1 MMQREGFE
9 IGEACQIAGVSRAG
23 FYREFTE
30 QAPRQAEIELRD
42 AIQRIVLE
50 NRCYGYRRV
59 AAELRAQGRRENR
72 KRVLRLMR
80 EDNLLALRKRRF
92 VSTTESAHH
101 LWVYPNMAA
110 KLKLERINQLWVADI
125 TYVRLL
131 EEFVY
136 VAVILDAYSR
146 RVVGWHLGEHL
157 DAQLTLQALNR
168 ALQQRTIEPG
178 IMHHSDRGLQYC
190 WQAYVERLE
199 ECGFRI
205 SMSRKG
211 RPWDNA
217 KAESFMK
224 TLKCEEVYL
233 SQYRDLEH
241 ARESIGV
248 FINEVYNS
256 RRMHSALQYRS
267 PVQFEA
273 AQIQQLPQPEAASLQ
288 RLSL

>member
-9 IGEACQIAGVSRAG
+9 IGVACQMAGVSRAG
-23 FYREFTE
+23 FYREFTV

-42 AIQRIVLE
+42 AIQRIVLG

-80 EDNLLALRKRRF
+80 EDNLLAVRKRRF

-131 EEFVY
+131 QEFVY

-168 ALQQRTIEPG
+168 ALQQRSIEPG

-199 ECGFRI
+199 V
-205 SMSRKG
+205 
-211 RPWDNA
+211 
-217 KAESFMK
+217 MK

-233 SQYRDLEH
+233 SQYRDLVH
-241 ARESIGV
+241 ARESIDE
-248 FINEVYNS
+248 FINEVYNG
-256 RRMHSALQYRS
+256 RRLHSALQYRS
-267 PVQFEA
+267 PAQFEA
-273 AQIQQLPQPEAASLQ
+273 AQTRQLPQPAADSLQ